1 MPTDLRTI
9 DAQYD
14 PVYSASEKIV
24 NLNIQQKF
32 DHATL
37 TVIAGYS
44 ESANNGREDYNQI
57 IPTAISP
64 AIPPTVQAIFGKSAP
79 VFQNGQVCVSEVN
92 NNFVGYIGNQIARC
106 ANNPLQY
113 DQSDA
118 RNQQYNI
125 EAHLDSKLDGPFNFL
140 VGANY
145 LHGRTALDYYVA
157 TSFADYASLLLTGP
171 TGANGVK
178 TGLAAPYFANNT
190 PRYTLDAYAGFG
202 EVYYNFTDTVK
213 LTVGARYTVDKKRSI
228 DIYPPLLALG
238 PVPFGTQSVANLTTT
253 RDQSLTNKAVTGR
266 AVLDWQPVLS
276 FTDNTLL
283 YASYSRGYKAGGI
296 NPAFNPVIFQAPV
309 TFGPEHINAFE
320 IGTKNRFHGGVF
332 QANLTGFY
340 YDYTGLQVSRT
351 LNRTAFND
359 NTNAEVYGIEGEFV
373 VAPSHNWLFNI
384 TASYLHTRIKDLSL
398 SDARDPSGG
407 RSDVVVI
414 KDITT
419 AANCVVAP
427 TAVGTSPAAA
437 VGLGNAVN
445 GGINAA
451 TGAGLQNAVPLPA
464 TQAYG
469 AFSVCSVLANAIK
482 ANNLPFQTFTSPTGT
497 PGLPDGIAVNLAGKQ
512 LPNSPSAKVSV
523 GAQYTFQLPHE
534 YHAVLRGDLNFT
546 GNQFGRDYN
555 DNADRIKAYEIVNG
569 QVQFYSPNE
578 DYYVRA
584 YVTNAFNTQAVT
596 GMFVNDATSALFTNV
611 FTVEPRRF
619 GLAIGAKL

>member
-1 MPTDLRTI
+1 M
-9 DAQYD
+9 
-14 PVYSASEKIV
+14 
-24 NLNIQQKF
+24 
-32 DHATL
+32 
-37 TVIAGYS
+37 
-44 ESANNGREDYNQI
+44 
-57 IPTAISP
+57 
-64 AIPPTVQAIFGKSAP
+64 
-79 VFQNGQVCVSEVN
+79 
-92 NNFVGYIGNQIARC
+92 
-106 ANNPLQY
+106 
-113 DQSDA
+113 
-118 RNQQYNI
+118 
-125 EAHLDSKLDGPFNFL
+125 
-140 VGANY
+140 
-145 LHGRTALDYYVA
+145 
-157 TSFADYASLLLTGP
+157 
-171 TGANGVK
+171 
-178 TGLAAPYFANNT
+178 
-190 PRYTLDAYAGFG
+190 
-202 EVYYNFTDTVK
+202 
-213 LTVGARYTVDKKRSI
+213 
-228 DIYPPLLALG
+228 
-238 PVPFGTQSVANLTTT
+238 PFGTQSVANLTTT

-296 NPAFNPVIFQAPV
+296 NPAFNPAIFQAPV

-332 QANLTGFY
+332 QANVTGFY
-340 YDYTGLQVSRT
+340 YDYSGLQVSRT

-437 VGLGNAVN
+437 VGLVNAVN